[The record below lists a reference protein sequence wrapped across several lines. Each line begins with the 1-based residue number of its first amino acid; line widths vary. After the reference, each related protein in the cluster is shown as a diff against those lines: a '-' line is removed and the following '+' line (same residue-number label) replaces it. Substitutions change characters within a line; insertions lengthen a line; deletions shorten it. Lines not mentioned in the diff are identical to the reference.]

1 MMKRRSFIKTAGIIT
16 ATLSTGLSAIAKIS
30 FLDQSDLKIVLRG
43 GKCFYQNKWQVLD
56 IGIDESRKI
65 KIGSLNS
72 LQAAELVDVT
82 NKIISPGFIDILA
95 DNAANPERTYKI
107 FEKFKVTDGVTTALQ
122 MHGGSP
128 NCAAYYKTFNALPH
142 FINFGVSTSVM
153 RIRYSTFSL
162 AERKRKVEK
171 CLEEGALGV
180 SHSIEYQPTPYEETV
195 EYAKLARKYN
205 RTFFLHLRYS
215 SAEQELEG
223 VDEAIRIATDSGARV
238 HIDHLH
244 STGGTFH
251 MKEAL
256 DKIQAANSLGLQM
269 TCCVYP
275 YSFWATYLHSKRF
288 DEGWQ
293 KRYGLTYSD
302 LQLVGTGERLTSA
315 SFKRYRE
322 LKKLAAVPEGTLP
335 LVNTVDVALKRDFCM
350 IGSDGGIEY
359 EPHANSHP
367 RGAGCFST
375 AIRHGLDI
383 GMPLEKLLEKV
394 TTLPRSIILPA
405 MKDRGVLSD
414 GAWADITVFD
424 QAKVNGKATVA
435 NPNQFSDGIEMVFVN
450 GKLAYRGEKPEAT
463 SGVGIRN

>member
-1 MMKRRSFIKTAGIIT
+1 MKRRSFLKTTGALA
-16 ATLSTGLSAIAKIS
+16 ATLSTGWSAMANI
-30 FLDQSDLKIVLRG
+30 FLGDAPMLKTVLRG
-43 GKCFYQNKWQVLD
+43 GKSFYQSQWQVLD
-56 IGIDESRKI
+56 VGIDENGKI
-65 KIGSLNS
+65 KIGNLNS
-72 LQAAELVDVT
+72 LAAPEIIDVS
-82 NKIISPGFIDILA
+82 NKIVSPGFIDILA
-95 DNAANPERTYKI
+95 DNAASPEKTYRI
-107 FEKFKVTDGVTTALQ
+107 FEKYKVTDGVTTALQ

-128 NCAAYYKTFNALPH
+128 DCASYYKTFGALPH
-142 FINFGVSTSVM
+142 AINFGVSTSVM
-153 RIRYSTFSL
+153 RIRYATSSL
-162 AERKRKVEK
+162 AERNKRVEK

-180 SHSIEYQPTPYEETV
+180 SHSIEYMPTPYKEILT
-195 EYAKLARKYN
+195 YAKLAKKYD

-223 VDEAIRIATDSGARV
+223 VDEAIRIARESGAQV

-256 DKIQAANSLGLQM
+256 DKMRNANAQGQRL

-293 KRYGLTYSD
+293 QRYGLTYND
-302 LQLVGTGERLTSA
+302 LQLVGTGERLTA
-315 SFKRYRE
+315 QSFARYRE
-322 LKKLAAVPEGTLP
+322 LKRLAAVPEGTMP
-335 LVNTVDVALKRDFCM
+335 FNNTVDLALREDFCI

-375 AIRHGLDI
+375 AIRHGLDLGLPMERI
-383 GMPLEKLLEKV
+383 LGKI
-394 TTLPRSIILPA
+394 TTLPRSLILPA
-405 MKDRGVLSD
+405 MKDRGVLID
-414 GAWADITVFD
+414 NACADLTVFD
-424 QAKVNGKATVA
+424 SAKVNGKATVT

-450 GKLAYRGEKPEAT
+450 GRSAYRNGKLD
-463 SGVGIRN
+463 SFNGVGVHN

>member
-1 MMKRRSFIKTAGIIT
+1 MKRRSFIK
-16 ATLSTGLSAIAKIS
+16 ATGALTVTLTSGVSAVARIS
-30 FLDQSDLKIVLRG
+30 FPEQSDLKIVLRG
-43 GKCFYQNKWQVLD
+43 GKCFYQDKWQVLD
-56 IGIDESRKI
+56 IGIDESGKI

-82 NKIISPGFIDILA
+82 NKIVSPGFIDILA

-142 FINFGVSTSVM
+142 YINFGVSTSVM
-153 RIRYSTFSL
+153 RIRYSTSSL
-162 AERKRKVEK
+162 VEQKKKVEK

-180 SHSIEYQPTPYEETV
+180 SHSIEYQPTPYNEV
-195 EYAKLARKYN
+195 LEYAKLAKKYD

-223 VDEAIRIATDSGARV
+223 VDEAIRIAKESGARV

-251 MKEAL
+251 MLDAL
-256 DKIQAANSLGLQM
+256 DKIQTANSQGLQI

-293 KRYGLTYSD
+293 KRYGLTYND
-302 LQLVGTGERLTSA
+302 LQLVGTGERLTAA

-335 LVNTVDVALKRDFCM
+335 LVNTVDLALKRDFCM
-350 IGSDGGIEY
+350 IGSDGGIES

-383 GMPLEKLLEKV
+383 GMSLEKILEKV
-394 TTLPRSIILPA
+394 TTLPRSIILSA
-405 MKDRGVLSD
+405 MRDRGVLSD
-414 GAWADITVFD
+414 GAWADITVFYL
-424 QAKVNGKATVA
+424 AKVNGKATVT
-435 NPNQFSDGIEMVFVN
+435 NPNQFSDGIEIVFVN
-450 GKLAYRGEKPEAT
+450 GKLAYRNGKLEAPG
-463 SGVGIRN
+463 GVGIRN